1 MEQHDKQLEN
11 YLREFQPRRPR
22 ALPMSEKDPILMWR
36 RLAAAAAVT
45 LLSGVSLW
53 VAGRR
58 PAPAPIGVVVKKA
71 AAGPA
76 SAAVRFSR
84 LSMTQLAVNDPQQ
97 LDAVLASA
105 SRSELPDFRAED
117 STLRVL
123 AKE

>member
-1 MEQHDKQLEN
+1 MEQHDEQFEN

-22 ALPMSEKDPILMWR
+22 ALPLSEDDPILMWR

-45 LLSGVSLW
+45 LAFGVSLW
-53 VAGRR
+53 FAGRG
-58 PAPAPIGVVVKKA
+58 PAPAPIGVVAKKA
-71 AAGPA
+71 AAGPG
-76 SAAVRFSR
+76 SQAVRFSR
-84 LSMTQLAVNDPQQ
+84 LSMTQLAVNDPRR

-105 SRSELPDFRAED
+105 SRNALPDFRAED

>member
-1 MEQHDKQLEN
+1 MEQHDEQFEN
-11 YLREFQPRRPR
+11 YLREFQPLRPR
-22 ALPMSEKDPILMWR
+22 ALTLPEKDPILWR

-45 LLSGVSLW
+45 FALGVSLW
-53 VAGRR
+53 FAGRR

-71 AAGPA
+71 AGGPA

-84 LSMTQLAVNDPQQ
+84 LSMTQVALNDPQQ
-97 LDAVLASA
+97 LDAALASA
-105 SRSELPDFRAED
+105 SRNVLPDFRAED

>member
-36 RLAAAAAVT
+36 RLA
-45 LLSGVSLW
+45 
-53 VAGRR
+53 
-58 PAPAPIGVVVKKA
+58 
-71 AAGPA
+71 
-76 SAAVRFSR
+76 AAVRFSR

-123 AKE
+123 AKEYEGVCHAEGKEINCR